1 MQPDSAAHK
10 ITPAED
16 LTRRITNDDRP
27 VSPARSENLAKAAG
41 TAETSKR
48 PAARR
53 NRDER
58 EFLPAALEIIDTPPS
73 PVGRAIGLTIMAV
86 AVIAVL
92 WATFSNVDII
102 ATTTG
107 RVIPQGKTKVVQ
119 PLDTGIVSSIKV
131 NDGDRVK
138 AGDVLI
144 ELNTTQAMADRDRF
158 QRDLL
163 QARLNLARLQGLAAA
178 LGGDM
183 AVSGRLGL
191 IDPPADASPAD
202 IALAEAAMRAEAAN
216 QAAKLSDLDQQ
227 IIAKK
232 AEAAEAQATADKLS
246 ASLPM
251 VQSQEEIRRQLR
263 DMQFGNKLA
272 WYQANQALIE
282 QQHDIGVLARRK
294 ESAEAA
300 QAALLQQ
307 RAATVAEYQMNVL
320 SDLDK
325 TRGQVSELQ
334 AELAKAQQR
343 LREGVLTA
351 PIDGTVQ
358 QLAVHTIGG
367 VVTPAEPLLVIVP
380 EEGHLMIEA
389 TVQNR
394 DVGFIHAGQVVRIK
408 VETFNFTRYGLIDG
422 VVMNVTRDAV
432 AAGGSDKRSNRDKSQ
447 DNGQDVG
454 ADTDTGPGYIAHIA
468 LSRDWIMTEM
478 GKVPLSP
485 GMAVTAEIQTGQR
498 RVIDYVLSPVVRHV
512 SESLHER

>member
-1 MQPDSAAHK
+1 MQPDSAAPK
-10 ITPAED
+10 VAPSEAFA
-16 LTRRITNDDRP
+16 LKGNNDDR
-27 VSPARSENLAKAAG
+27 AETAGRAKADKS
-41 TAETSKR
+41 AEERKR
-48 PAARR
+48 LPARR

-86 AVIAVL
+86 AVVVVL
-92 WATFSNVDII
+92 WAALSNVDII

-107 RVIPQGKTKVVQ
+107 RIIPQGKTKVVQ
-119 PLDTGIVSSIKV
+119 PLDTGIVSSIRV

-144 ELNTTQAMADRDRF
+144 ELNTTQALADRDRF

-163 QARLNLARLQGLAAA
+163 QARLNLARLHGLAAA
-178 LGGDM
+178 IAGNSADPGKL
-183 AVSGRLGL
+183 ALV
-191 IDPPADASPAD
+191 DPPGDASPSD
-202 IALAEAAMRAEAAN
+202 VELAQAAMRAEAAN

-227 IIAKK
+227 IMAKK

-282 QQHDIGVLARRK
+282 QQHDIGVLGRRK

-300 QAALLQQ
+300 QSALLQQ

-325 TRGQVSELQ
+325 TRAQASELQ
-334 AELAKAQQR
+334 AELAKSQQR
-343 LREGVLTA
+343 LSEGVLTA

-358 QLAVHTIGG
+358 QLAIHTIGG

-380 EEGHLMIEA
+380 NEGRLMIEA

-394 DVGFIHAGQVVRIK
+394 DVGFIHAGQAVRIK

-422 VVMNVTRDAV
+422 VVMNVTRDV
-432 AAGGSDKRSNRDKSQ
+432 VGAGNNDKRTDRDKTQ
-447 DNGQDVG
+447 DAGQDVG
-454 ADTDTGPGYIAHIA
+454 AEADSGPGYIAHITLA
-468 LSRDWIMTEM
+468 RDWIMTEM

-498 RVIDYVLSPVVRHV
+498 RVIDYVLSPLVRHV